1 MQTYLEIG
9 EFCKLVHLSE
19 DVVKGMMAN
28 GALNFKDEDG
38 KIYIE
43 ANQGTFSVV
52 PKGSSEATP
61 ISSISL
67 AGESFVEK
75 TIGTILNLHE
85 KVLDAKDETLETL
98 KNENK
103 FLKDVLYSMQEIY
116 DEDRKTIDIL
126 NEQLGRAQ
134 EEVEFLK
141 RKYKLMW
148 NKAVDNFT
156 QGKMSAT
163 MDDDMENSA
172 FSPRS
177 ERNSGINSSLNSA
190 LNSGA
195 NSSANSALKA
205 AASAALHTETPKS
218 QSANSSLNSSET
230 STNSSVNSTPKAEN
244 SSTTSANGVNSN
256 PTAPNSSENS
266 SLNSSASSTANS
278 STTANSA
285 TNSSE
290 NSNANS
296 TNPQKDSAQ

>member
-195 NSSANSALKA
+195 NSSATSENSSTNSSTNSALKA
-205 AASAALHTETPKS
+205 AASAALHAEIPKS
-218 QSANSSLNSSET
+218 ESANSSA
-230 STNSSVNSTPKAEN
+230 NSTPKAEN
-244 SSTTSANGVNSN
+244 LSTTQSTANSN

-266 SLNSSASSTANS
+266 NL
-278 STTANSA
+278 
-285 TNSSE
+285 
-290 NSNANS
+290 NSNAS
-296 TNPQKDSAQ
+296 TTNPQKDSAQ

>member
-177 ERNSGINSSLNSA
+177 ERNSSANSSLNSA
-190 LNSGA
+190 LNS
-195 NSSANSALKA
+195 SA
-205 AASAALHTETPKS
+205 
-218 QSANSSLNSSET
+218 
-230 STNSSVNSTPKAEN
+230 NSTPKAEN
-244 SSTTSANGVNSN
+244 LSTTQSTANSNTTSANGVNSN

-290 NSNANS
+290 NSNPS
-296 TNPQKDSAQ
+296 TTNPQKDSAQ

>member
-163 MDDDMENSA
+163 MDDDIENSA

-177 ERNSGINSSLNSA
+177 ERNSSLNSSLNSA

-195 NSSANSALKA
+195 NSNENL
-205 AASAALHTETPKS
+205 
-218 QSANSSLNSSET
+218 
-230 STNSSVNSTPKAEN
+230 STNSTPKAEN
-244 SSTTSANGVNSN
+244 SSTTQSTANSNTTSANGVNSN
-256 PTAPNSSENS
+256 PTAPNSNENL

-278 STTANSA
+278 NANSA

-290 NSNANS
+290 NSNPS
-296 TNPQKDSAQ
+296 TTNPQKDSAQ